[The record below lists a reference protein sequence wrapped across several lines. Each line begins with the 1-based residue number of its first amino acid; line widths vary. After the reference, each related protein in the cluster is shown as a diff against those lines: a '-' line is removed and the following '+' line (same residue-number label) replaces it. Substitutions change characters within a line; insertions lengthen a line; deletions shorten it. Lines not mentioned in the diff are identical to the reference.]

1 MLEIIRIERL
11 LGVAAQDHGAVRQPE
26 AVESVRY
33 ALMQGPGASREVKN
47 REHWKQARAPP
58 CDFYNCLRRA
68 GESIYIVSF
77 VEEGVIQRLHM
88 SPLLSALSARFCNA
102 GPRYAILSRN

>member
-26 AVESVRY
+26 AVESVRD

-58 CDFYNCLRRA
+58 CDCYNCLRRV
-68 GESIYIVSF
+68 GESIYIVRV
-77 VEEGVIQRLHM
+77 VEEGVLQQLHK
-88 SPLLSALSARFCNA
+88 SPLLSVLSELFCNVE
-102 GPRYAILSRN
+102 PRSAAL